1 MLIRVID
8 FETTGLPPDAAVC
21 EAGWT
26 DLIVHGQAADIR
38 PTVARLAHPGRAIP
52 AEVSKIHGIT
62 DAMVVGCPSPGLVFR
77 EMMEGV
83 DVFCAHNCEFEQN
96 FFQGGGKPFVCT
108 YKVALVHLP
117 DAPSHK
123 NGALPNYLGLELDP
137 SLCEPAHRAG
147 PDTYVTAHILA
158 ALIDRGLS
166 VEEMIEITRKPRQI
180 SRMPFGK
187 HKGEAISDLPDR
199 YLSWCIDELKAA
211 DIVAAMKREVERR
224 RGAA

>member
-8 FETTGLPPDAAVC
+8 FETTGLPPNAAVC

-26 DLIVHGQAADIR
+26 DIIIDGNACEIR
-38 PTVARLAHPGRAIP
+38 PTVARLINPGRAIP
-52 AEVSKIHGIT
+52 EEVSKIHGIT
-62 DAMVVGCPSPGLVFR
+62 DAMVAGCPSPDVVFR
-77 EMMEGV
+77 EMMEGA

-96 FFQGGGKPFVCT
+96 FFGGGDRRWICT

-123 NGALPNYLGLELDP
+123 NGALPEYLGLQLDP
-137 SLCEPAHRAG
+137 ALCEPAHRAG
-147 PDTYVTAHILA
+147 PDTYTSAHILA
-158 ALIDRGLS
+158 TLIGRGLS
-166 VEEMIEITRKPRQI
+166 IDEMVEITSKPRQI

-187 HKGEAISDLPDR
+187 HKGELIVDLPDR

-211 DIVAAMKREVERR
+211 DIVAAMKKEVARR
-224 RGAA
+224 NAA